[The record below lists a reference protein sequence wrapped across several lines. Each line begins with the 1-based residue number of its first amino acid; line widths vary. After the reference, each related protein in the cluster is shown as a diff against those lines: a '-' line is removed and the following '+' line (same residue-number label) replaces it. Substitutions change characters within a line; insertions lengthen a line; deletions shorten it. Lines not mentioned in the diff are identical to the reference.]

1 MSESGLEIVAAR
13 RFVAID
19 LITKIIVLEMMLRMM
34 DVVMIMTFFLNITKF
49 YLLCSFEYRPLQI

>member
-34 DVVMIMTFFLNITKF
+34 DVVMMMTFLNITKF

>member
-19 LITKIIVLEMMLRMM
+19 LTTKIIVLEMMLRMM
-34 DVVMIMTFFLNITKF
+34 EVVMGMTF
-49 YLLCSFEYRPLQI
+49 

>member
-19 LITKIIVLEMMLRMM
+19 LITKIIVLMLRMM
-34 DVVMIMTFFLNITKF
+34 DVVMMMTFF
-49 YLLCSFEYRPLQI
+49 

>member
-34 DVVMIMTFFLNITKF
+34 EVVMGMTF
-49 YLLCSFEYRPLQI
+49 

>member
-19 LITKIIVLEMMLRMM
+19 LIIKIIVLEMMLRMM
-34 DVVMIMTFFLNITKF
+34 DVVMMMTFFK
-49 YLLCSFEYRPLQI
+49 YYQVLLALFF